1 MYHWDGK
8 TTKCWEKHW
17 KFSNLILVIIHVSD
31 KKPVKAM
38 LKFVFVLELKCM
50 PLLFIIVLS

>member
-1 MYHWDGK
+1 M
-8 TTKCWEKHW
+8 EKLQNAE
-17 KFSNLILVIIHVSD
+17 KSNLILVIIHVSD

-38 LKFVFVLELKCM
+38 SKFVFVLELKCM